1 MNKTRDFVTI
11 CGKIREILLIKT
23 IEKFHEIIVKAFFI
37 STINEDSLNTIDMQK
52 MFIPQQLLNRP
63 QPYLLMYLITV
74 IRIISIKRMI
84 RIIFDTVKS
93 LPKIVV
99 SLQKINKTNKNLLV
113 AVQDLKIFGIDLFL
127 NRSNLSISLN
137 FIYPKIKL
145 AILMNIHYC
154 VYVCFCR

>member
-1 MNKTRDFVTI
+1 
-11 CGKIREILLIKT
+11 
-23 IEKFHEIIVKAFFI
+23 
-37 STINEDSLNTIDMQK
+37 
-52 MFIPQQLLNRP
+52 
-63 QPYLLMYLITV
+63 
-74 IRIISIKRMI
+74 MI

-127 NRSNLSISLN
+127 NKSNLSISLN

-154 VYVCFCR
+154 VYVYFCR

>member
-1 MNKTRDFVTI
+1 MNKTRDFATI

-52 MFIPQQLLNRP
+52 IFIPQQLLNRP

-74 IRIISIKRMI
+74 IRIISIIRMI

-99 SLQKINKTNKNLLV
+99 SLQKINKTNK
-113 AVQDLKIFGIDLFL
+113 KPFGGRP
-127 NRSNLSISLN
+127 RS
-137 FIYPKIKL
+137 
-145 AILMNIHYC
+145 
-154 VYVCFCR
+154 